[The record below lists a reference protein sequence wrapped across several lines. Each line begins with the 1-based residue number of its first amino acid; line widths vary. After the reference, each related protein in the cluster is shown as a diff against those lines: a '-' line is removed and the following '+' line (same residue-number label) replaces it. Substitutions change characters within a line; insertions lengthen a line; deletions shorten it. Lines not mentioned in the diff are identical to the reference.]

1 MRALHHLLTKT
12 LKNTLIS
19 IDFGAEDALIPDAQ
33 IDAVKAKLTPLDHTL
48 RVHAKAGHGFTH
60 RNTSKEVAVAADEA
74 QRFVCQM
81 IDAVL

>member
-1 MRALHHLLTKT
+1 M
-12 LKNTLIS
+12 
-19 IDFGAEDALIPDAQ
+19 
-33 IDAVKAKLTPLDHTL
+33 KADT
-48 RVHAKAGHGFTH
+48 VTH